1 MNTIRRKILT
11 LTTVTVVMMLV
22 IWLALTVY
30 NRQTQEQYNE
40 ILQRYLLLNEVNVSS
55 QQLITDLNQYLS
67 TSSTDHLGK
76 IDRVK
81 QELSDNEANI
91 WALGYQENEFELV
104 NYIHLT
110 DSLIETVDR
119 SISLHAQEDSES
131 AIREFNDAS
140 RIANYI
146 SDTTLALV
154 DKELKTYDS
163 FYRHIINQ
171 STDINQLGIWLFL
184 FLTFS
189 LIIMTYT
196 ISRSITRPIYQ
207 LTEAAN
213 ELSQGRFD
221 SEVQVDSND
230 EMAFLA
236 KTFNRMRLNINNLIS
251 EIQLKAQLE
260 KELQESK
267 LLLQESQFRSLQSQ
281 INPHFLFNTL
291 NTVSKKAYLEGAIE
305 TSDLLVDVAGLLRY
319 NLKQLNRSVTLYD
332 EVTVLR
338 QYIDIQKTRFTD
350 RLQFYED
357 INPNVLNIKIP
368 ALTLQPIIENAVIH
382 AIEPREAGGQLYFR
396 IINQADS
403 VLIEIEDDGPGMSE
417 EKKQQLSQGVLVQRE
432 GHSTGIGFTNVIKR
446 LRIFYGSDDLVKI
459 DSQCNQGT
467 KVSLQLPKQKG
478 VTQDV

>member
-1 MNTIRRKILT
+1 MNSVRRKILI
-11 LTTVTVVMMLV
+11 LTSVTVVMMLV
-22 IWLALTVY
+22 IWFSFTIY

-40 ILQRYLLLNEVNVSS
+40 ILQRYLLLNEVNVAS
-55 QQLITDLNQYLS
+55 QQLITDLNLYLS
-67 TSSTDHLGK
+67 TSDPDQYQK
-76 IDRVK
+76 IDQIKDSLREK
-81 QELSDNEANI
+81 EADV
-91 WALGYQENEFELV
+91 WSLGYQENEFEIV
-104 NYIHLT
+104 NYVHLT

-119 SISLHAQEDSES
+119 SISLHLQEDTE
-131 AIREFNDAS
+131 AAANEFNDAT

-163 FYRHIINQ
+163 FYRHIIEQ
-171 STDINQLGIWLFL
+171 SVNINQLGVWLFL
-184 FLTFS
+184 FLSFI
-189 LIIMTYT
+189 LIVLTYL
-196 ISRSITRPIYQ
+196 IARSITRPIYQ

-213 ELSQGRFD
+213 QLSQGHFD
-221 SEVQVDSND
+221 TEVHVDSND

-267 LLLQESQFRSLQSQ
+267 LLLQESQLRSLQSQ

-291 NTVSKKAYLEGAIE
+291 NTISKKAYLEGSIE

-319 NLKQLNRSVTLYD
+319 NLKQLDRSVTLYD

-338 QYIDIQKTRFTD
+338 HYIDIQKARLTD
-350 RLQFYED
+350 RLQFTESID
-357 INPNVLNIKIP
+357 FDLLDLDMP

-382 AIEPREAGGQLYFR
+382 AIEPRESGGKIMFR
-396 IINQADS
+396 VSDLEDQ
-403 VLIEIEDDGPGMSE
+403 VLIEIEDDGPGMTE
-417 EKKQQLSQGVLVQRE
+417 EKKIELIEGLLIPKE

-446 LRIFYGSDDLVKI
+446 LRIFYGSNDLVKI
-459 DSQCNQGT
+459 DSQINRGT
-467 KVSLQLPKQKG
+467 KVSLILPKQKG
-478 VTQDV
+478 GTRNV